1 MLISIKNFIFILFF
15 TAAFLLLPFLLDL
28 NFNMVGIT
36 FYINVLFCVFY
47 IGLCLRKN
55 ISSILFYYIFNLLF
69 MSFIPW
75 INYSNN
81 VVFWSNNIFSS
92 SDYIFANIIL
102 FIFNFLIF
110 LFYKLFPNS
119 TIKESKIL
127 KEPNFL
133 IAILVSSISL
143 FIVLYAFEFNLNRV
157 FFRGVEGDLSDSSSV
172 NPFFSIFVM
181 LSRLLP
187 AFILMRYLIA
197 KKYYKASVIFIFVLL
212 CAFPTGIARFLVAFI
227 YLPLL
232 LTVVPLLR
240 KSINITL
247 LIIFSIIIVFPFL
260 NQFRYFSTSNEIKV
274 LPEAVFFN
282 QAHFDAYQNFV
293 EVLRVDFV
301 THGYQ
306 LLGVLFFFIPRF
318 LWNDKPF
325 GSGYQLSLDLGY
337 AFNNISMPF
346 IAEGYVNFGYLGFI
360 IFSIFLAFF
369 MRKVDSLY
377 LIEANNINFNY
388 CKGVFLCAAIFF
400 MLRGDLMSSYS
411 FLLAGIVA
419 FKIAE
424 KI

>member
-15 TAAFLLLPFLLDL
+15 IAAFLILPFLLDL
-28 NFNMVGIT
+28 NFNIVGMT
-36 FYINVLFCVFY
+36 FYMNVLFCVIY
-47 IGLCLRKN
+47 IGLSLKKN

-81 VVFWSNNIFSS
+81 VVFWSNNIFSN

-102 FIFNFLIF
+102 FFFNFLIF
-110 LFYKLFPNS
+110 LFYNLFPIS
-119 TIKESKIL
+119 ISKELKIL
-127 KEPNFL
+127 KEPNFF
-133 IAILVSSISL
+133 IAILICSLSL
-143 FIVLYAFEFNLNRV
+143 FVVLYAFDFNLNRV
-157 FFRGVEGDLSDSSSV
+157 FFRGREDDLTENTSV

-187 AFILMRYLIA
+187 AFILMRYLVA
-197 KKYYKASVIFIFVLL
+197 KKYFKASIILIFVLL

-232 LTVVPLLR
+232 LTVIPFLR

-247 LIIFSIIIVFPFL
+247 LIIFSIIIIFPFL
-260 NQFRYFSTSNEIKV
+260 NQFRYFSSDSEIKL

-306 LLGVLFFFIPRF
+306 LLGVLFFFVPRF

-325 GSGYQLSLDLGY
+325 GSGYQLSLDQGY

-360 IFSIFLAFF
+360 IFSIFLAFC
-369 MRKVDSLY
+369 M
-377 LIEANNINFNY
+377 
-388 CKGVFLCAAIFF
+388 
-400 MLRGDLMSSYS
+400 
-411 FLLAGIVA
+411 
-419 FKIAE
+419 
-424 KI
+424 